1 MGIRLVVFNCPV
13 SLIYASPLFLSEIS
27 TLASILHTQN
37 VKGAG
42 TPFSVLKV
50 KLCWPVGCDLPKG
63 EDSIRRPTAKGGAN
77 ES

>member
-1 MGIRLVVFNCPV
+1 MGIRLLVSNCPV
-13 SLIYASPLFLSEIS
+13 SLIYNSPLFFSEIS

-37 VKGAG
+37 VKVAG

-50 KLCWPVGCDLPKG
+50 KLRWPVGCDLPRR
-63 EDSIRRPTAKGGAN
+63 EDSIRRPTVKGGAN